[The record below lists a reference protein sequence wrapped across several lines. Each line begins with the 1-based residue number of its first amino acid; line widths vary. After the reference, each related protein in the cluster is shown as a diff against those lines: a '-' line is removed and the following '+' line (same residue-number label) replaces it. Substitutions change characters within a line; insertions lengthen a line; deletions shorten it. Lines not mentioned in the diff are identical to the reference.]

1 MTNNDTSHALNVA
14 ADGLRRAVDLIDVL
28 TAISAAAKLAVEAL
42 EQVEKD
48 LLRITDLIGRAD
60 T

>member
-1 MTNNDTSHALNVA
+1 MTTDDSTHALNVA
-14 ADGLRRAVDLIDVL
+14 ADGLRRAVDLQDVMA
-28 TAISAAAKLAVEAL
+28 AISTAANLAVEAL
-42 EQVEKD
+42 GQIEKD